1 MGPGYLCGCQTS
13 PAWQLHLP
21 FPFPV
26 ETLSPTQPGSMPQK
40 LRGHDMPMCRQ
51 LKMQLRHTGQRG
63 SVSTGSHFHGAIVTG
78 DPSALTDQSCIDFL
92 GSPASLAGR
101 GEQHTQISAEPHGQ
115 GLSPGDNQRLPMDT
129 SRTLRPR
136 VPTLHGGDPEKE
148 AGQSSVKKACAVSR
162 SRASPCRNLSF

>member
-1 MGPGYLCGCQTS
+1 MAAKPPPPGSSICLS
-13 PAWQLHLP
+13 PSPWRPISA
-21 FPFPV
+21 
-26 ETLSPTQPGSMPQK
+26 TLSPTQPGSMPQK

-51 LKMQLRHTGQRG
+51 LKTQLRHTGQRG

-101 GEQHTQISAEPHGQ
+101 GEQHTHISAEPHGQ

-129 SRTLRPR
+129 SRTVRPR

-148 AGQSSVKKACAVSR
+148 AGQSSVKKACAVSG